1 MKNVTIT
8 LPDDVAKKARVE
20 AAKAGLSVSAWF
32 RHLAERAG
40 LAADA
45 RTPSDPALEA
55 AWDRLLNGPVFDL
68 GFKGKLPSREERNA
82 RR

>member
-8 LPDDVAKKARVE
+8 LPDDVARNVRIE

-32 RHLAERAG
+32 RALAERAASG
-40 LAADA
+40 GAAQEKPTDQQI
-45 RTPSDPALEA
+45 ALQRML
-55 AWDRLLNGPVFDL
+55 DGPTFDL
-68 GFKGKLPSREERNA
+68 GFNGKLPSREERNA

>member
-20 AAKAGLSVSAWF
+20 AAKAGLSMSAWF
-32 RHLAERAG
+32 RKLAENASKSGRAV
-40 LAADA
+40 AEEDA
-45 RTPSDPALEA
+45 WARI
-55 AWDRLLNGPVFDL
+55 LNGETLDL
-68 GFKGKLPSREERNA
+68 GFKGKAPNREERNA